1 MPRQEITT
9 TPTAIANLTV
19 DTRYSWQNK
28 SSSVIHL
35 ETAASAPTSPSAAFT
50 IAPNTFGTLRKSG
63 GDDIYLWT
71 SDDHFV
77 AGGLVYD
84 EAA

>member
-1 MPRQEITT
+1 MARQDITT
-9 TPTAIANLTV
+9 TPTAIGGLTA

-35 ETAASAPTSPSAAFT
+35 ETAATAPTSPSAAFT
-50 IAPNTFGTLRKSG
+50 IAPGSFGTLRKSG
-63 GDDIYLWT
+63 SDDIYLWT
-71 SDDHFV
+71 SDDHFIS
-77 AGGLVYD
+77 GGLVYE

>member
-1 MPRQEITT
+1 MARQEITT

-35 ETAASAPTSPSAAFT
+35 ETAASAPTSPSAAFA
-50 IAPNTFGTLRKSG
+50 IAPGTFGTLRKSG
-63 GDDIYLWT
+63 DEIYLWT

-84 EAA
+84 EAS